1 VTRSPKTNVRLLA
14 TGRLISIT
22 GGAAAYTALMFTVWD
37 RTHSATWQSAALLLT
52 FGVVGL
58 LSPLTG
64 HLGDR
69 VDRRLVLVVSE
80 AVAALFYLGMAFAHD
95 PVWLIG
101 LAFGSAVAEAPF
113 VSASAATIPN
123 LVERDEDISWANSLL
138 GIGRNGGIMLG
149 PVIGGVLLGVIGPSW
164 VFGLNALSFGVS
176 IVLTLLIRGR
186 FQQDRTDESDAGG
199 VLAGLSL
206 LAGDP
211 VLARMSLAWF
221 VFLLGAGMTMVADAP
236 LVEEFGAGSTGFGF
250 LITAWGGGSV
260 IGSLLGRRLSER
272 TEYRWLVLGSFGV
285 ALSCATVAV
294 SPWFALVL
302 GSVLVMG
309 IADGLSIVAETS
321 LLQRRSPDAV
331 RSRVVAGF
339 EGILSLGIAI
349 AYVGAGPVLAVLG
362 PKPVYAV
369 GAVGGLLATLILL
382 PLLRGERPGAEIPP
396 AVEPQIGERPHPD
409 RARTV

>member
-1 VTRSPKTNVRLLA
+1 VIRSPKTNVRLLA
-14 TGRLISIT
+14 VGRLISIT
-22 GGAAAYTALMFTVWD
+22 GGAAAYTALMFTVWE

-69 VDRRLVLVVSE
+69 VDRRLVLVASE
-80 AVAALFYLGMAFAHD
+80 AVAALFYLGMAFVDD
-95 PVWLIG
+95 PAWLIG

-113 VSASAATIPN
+113 VSASAAAIPN
-123 LVERDEDISWANSLL
+123 LVEREEDVSWANSMI

-164 VFGLNALSFGVS
+164 VFGLNAATFGVS
-176 IVLTLLIRGR
+176 IVLTLLIRGKL
-186 FQQDRTDESDAGG
+186 QQDREGETGVGG
-199 VLAGLSL
+199 VMAGLSL

-211 VLARMSLAWF
+211 VLARMSIAWF

-236 LVEEFGAGSTGFGF
+236 LVEEFGEGSTGFGL
-250 LITAWGGGSV
+250 LIAAWGGGSV
-260 IGSLLGRRLSER
+260 IGSLLGRLLTER
-272 TEYRWLVLGSFGV
+272 TEFRSLVLGSFV
-285 ALSCATVAV
+285 VSITCATVAI
-294 SPWFALVL
+294 SPWFGLVL
-302 GSVLVMG
+302 GSILVMG
-309 IADGLSIVAETS
+309 TADGLTIVAETS

-339 EGILSLGIAI
+339 EGIISLGIAI
-349 AYVGAGPVLAVLG
+349 AYVGAGPVLALLG

-369 GAVGGLLATLILL
+369 GAMAGLLATLILL
-382 PLLRGERPGAEIPP
+382 PLLRAGQPGGAVPSGSER
-396 AVEPQIGERPHPD
+396 QIGQGSGVD
-409 RARTV
+409 RTPSA

>member
-1 VTRSPKTNVRLLA
+1 VIRTPKTNVRLLA
-14 TGRLISIT
+14 AGRLISIT

-69 VDRRLVLVVSE
+69 LDRRLVLVVSE
-80 AVAALFYLGMAFAHD
+80 AVGALFYLGMAFAHD
-95 PVWLIG
+95 PAWLIG

-113 VSASAATIPN
+113 VSASAAAIPN
-123 LVERDEDISWANSLL
+123 LVEREEDVSWANSMI

-149 PVIGGVLLGVIGPSW
+149 PVIGGVLLGVIGPAW

-186 FQQDRTDESDAGG
+186 FQQDREDEAESGG

-236 LVEEFGAGSTGFGF
+236 LVEQFGEGSTGFGL

-260 IGSLLGRRLSER
+260 IGSLLGRGLSER
-272 TEYRWLVLGSFGV
+272 TEYRWLVLGSFVV

-294 SPWFALVL
+294 SPWFGLVL

-309 IADGLSIVAETS
+309 VADGLSIVAETS

-349 AYVGAGPVLAVLG
+349 AYVGAGPVLGLLG

-369 GAVGGLLATLILL
+369 GGGAGLLATLILL
-382 PLLRGERPGAEIPP
+382 PLLRGGAPGTGVGVER
-396 AVEPQIGERPHPD
+396 QTGEDSDPD
-409 RARTV
+409 RATAV

>member
-1 VTRSPKTNVRLLA
+1 MIRTPKTNVRLLA
-14 TGRLISIT
+14 VGRLISIT

-37 RTHSATWQSAALLLT
+37 RTHSATWQSVALLLT

-58 LSPLTG
+58 FSPLTG

-69 VDRRLVLVVSE
+69 LDRRLVLVVSE
-80 AVAALFYLGMAFAHD
+80 AVAALFYLAMAFAHD
-95 PVWLIG
+95 PALLIG

-113 VSASAATIPN
+113 VSASAAAIPN
-123 LVERDEDISWANSLL
+123 LVEREEDVSWANSMI

-176 IVLTLLIRGR
+176 VVLTLLIRGKL
-186 FQQDRTDESDAGG
+186 QEDRDGEAEAGG

-236 LVEEFGAGSTGFGF
+236 LVEHFGQGSTGFGL

-260 IGSLLGRRLSER
+260 IGSVLGRLLTER
-272 TEYRWLVLGSFGV
+272 TEYRWLVLGSFVV
-285 ALSCATVAV
+285 ALSCATVAI
-294 SPWFALVL
+294 SPWFGLVL

-309 IADGLSIVAETS
+309 TADGLSIVAETS

-339 EGILSLGIAI
+339 EGIISLGIAI
-349 AYVGAGPVLAVLG
+349 AYVGAGPVLALLG

-369 GAVGGLLATLILL
+369 GAISGLIATLILL
-382 PLLRGERPGAEIPP
+382 PLLRGGQPG
-396 AVEPQIGERPHPD
+396 D
-409 RARTV
+409 RAGSGVGEQVGEAAVDRTPSA